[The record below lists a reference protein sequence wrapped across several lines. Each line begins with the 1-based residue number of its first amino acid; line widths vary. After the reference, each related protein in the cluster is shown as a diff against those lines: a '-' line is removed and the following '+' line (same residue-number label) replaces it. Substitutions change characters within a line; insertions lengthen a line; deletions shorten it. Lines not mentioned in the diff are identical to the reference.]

1 MPKLLPDS
9 THIRVYPQ
17 AGYGF
22 VVCGYCQNSVAVA
35 NAMFRYAKKQ
45 FPKLTQRG
53 CVMGRV
59 TKSSQ
64 INGCTVLRFTYS
76 GGIEKTEAF
85 TTFSFQGRVD
95 FAWE

>member
-1 MPKLLPDS
+1 MTKLLPDS
-9 THIRVYPQ
+9 THIRIYPQ

-22 VVCGYCQNSVAVA
+22 VVCGYCQNYVAVA

-45 FPKLTQRG
+45 FPKLSQQE
-53 CVMGRV
+53 CVIGRV

-64 INGCTVLRFTYS
+64 
-76 GGIEKTEAF
+76 TEAF
-85 TTFSFQGRVD
+85 TTFQFSGVVD

>member
-1 MPKLLPDS
+1 MTKLLPDS
-9 THIRVYPQ
+9 THIRIYPQ

-22 VVCGYCQNSVAVA
+22 VVCGYCQNYVAVA

-45 FPKLTQRG
+45 FPKLSQQE
-53 CVMGRV
+53 CVIGRV

-64 INGCTVLRFTYS
+64 INGCTVLRFPYY

-85 TTFSFQGRVD
+85 TTFQFSGVVD